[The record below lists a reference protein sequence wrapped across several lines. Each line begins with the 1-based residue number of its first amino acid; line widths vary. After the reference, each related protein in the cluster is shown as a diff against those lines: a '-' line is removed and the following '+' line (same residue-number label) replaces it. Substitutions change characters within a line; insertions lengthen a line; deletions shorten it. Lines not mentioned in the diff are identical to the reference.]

1 MFCVMKKKEIIILA
15 VIALIAVVAIVALNM
30 PKNVSKTSETKGV
43 MVAIYHRNKIV
54 QEFDSGIDAVYTI
67 EGDYGTLDVE
77 VKDGKWRVTNE
88 ECPNHICAE
97 MGWIGEG
104 EYLPITCL
112 PNNVVVVEETP
123 AS

>member
-1 MFCVMKKKEIIILA
+1 
-15 VIALIAVVAIVALNM
+15 
-30 PKNVSKTSETKGV
+30 
-43 MVAIYHRNKIV
+43 MVAIYHRNKVV
-54 QEFDSGIDAVYTI
+54 QEFDSGKDAVYTI

-97 MGWIGEG
+97 MGWIGPG
-104 EYLPITCL
+104 EYMPITCL

>member
-1 MFCVMKKKEIIILA
+1 MLCVMKKKEIIILA

>member
-1 MFCVMKKKEIIILA
+1 MKKKEIIILA